1 LANATTTTYP
11 EVLPRNPGAGA
22 RKQPQTRILHYL
34 TTINATSAQC
44 RGKLHAINQTEDG
57 DMTDMHDARREVAL
71 SLREI
76 AACYLK
82 FAQRGR
88 QFDGLGGASATGGKI
103 GKGSCRSRGSI
114 QSAPVNRAQA
124 AYEGVAD
131 QLGGGR
137 QLVFKF

>member
-11 EVLPRNPGAGA
+11 KVLPRNPGAGA
-22 RKQPQTRILHYL
+22 RKQRQTRILHYL

-82 FAQRGR
+82 FAKEAGNSTVWAGR
-88 QFDGLGGASATGGKI
+88 LRLAAKLEKEAAALEAASNQH
-103 GKGSCRSRGSI
+103 R
-114 QSAPVNRAQA
+114 
-124 AYEGVAD
+124 
-131 QLGGGR
+131 
-137 QLVFKF
+137 